1 MVQNTFSIIEGRDP
15 NDVYIMEAHWAQD
28 LQITKD
34 LVDDSPYIE
43 YLEIPESRPMIEFTV
58 KNGYA
63 RYEVVSYDDLTEIYT
78 GRLLEGKV
86 Y

>member
-1 MVQNTFSIIEGRDP
+1 MIENTFSTIEGRDP
-15 NDVYIMEAHWAQD
+15 KDVYIMEAHWAID

-43 YLEIPESRPMIEFTV
+43 YLEMPESRPMIEFSL

-63 RYEVVSYDDLTEIYT
+63 RYEVVNFDPISEIYT
-78 GRLLEGKV
+78 GRLLEGQV